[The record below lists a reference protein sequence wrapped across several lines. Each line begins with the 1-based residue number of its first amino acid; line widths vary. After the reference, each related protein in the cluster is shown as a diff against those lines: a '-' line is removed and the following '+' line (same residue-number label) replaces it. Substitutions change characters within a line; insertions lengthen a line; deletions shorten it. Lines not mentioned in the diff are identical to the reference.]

1 MTSRSG
7 YFFST
12 IGRKQ
17 IMALAGLGLCLFVL
31 GHVLGNFLMFVSPE
45 AYNMYGHKLTSNP
58 LIYAAEIGLVVF
70 LLAHVVA
77 ALILTIRNK
86 GAREVSYAKSGT
98 GDKKT
103 SLTTKTMWWQGV
115 VVLVFIVL
123 HLITFKYGTVY
134 MTEINGEPVRDLF
147 RLVVEVFQSPVYV
160 LWYVA
165 AVALLGF
172 HLTHGFQSSIQTLGF
187 NHPLHTPKVKKISLI
202 YGLLV
207 SLGFIAQPLYMF
219 FIYQG

>member
-7 YFFST
+7 YFTST

-17 IMALAGLGLCLFVL
+17 IMALAGLGMCLFVL
-31 GHVLGNFLMFVSPE
+31 GHVLGNFLMFVGPD
-45 AYNMYGHKLTSNP
+45 AYNMYGHALTSNP
-58 LIYAAEIGLVVF
+58 LIYVAEAGLVAI
-70 LLAHVVA
+70 LLAHVAGAVV
-77 ALILTIRNK
+77 LTLRNK
-86 GAREVSYAKSGT
+86 GARETAYAKAGT

-103 SLTTKTMWWQGV
+103 SMTTKTMWCQGV

-134 MTEINGEPVRDLF
+134 NTVVDGEEIRDLF
-147 RLVVEVFQSPVYV
+147 RLVVEVFQSPAYV
-160 LWYVA
+160 AWYVG

-172 HLTHGFQSSIQTLGF
+172 HLTHGFQSSLQTLGL
-187 NHPLHTPKVKKISLI
+187 NHPQHTPKVKAISLV
-202 YGLLV
+202 YGLLI

-219 FIYQG
+219 FIYEA